1 MEKGDRFLRLAN
13 TQEGKRKIGLDSST
27 RYTKIAILDPRLW
40 SAATKMIHYPYNIVF
55 EN

>member
-13 TQEGKRKIGLDSST
+13 TQVGKRKIGIDSST
-27 RYTKIAILDPRLW
+27 RYTKIFILDPRFW
-40 SAATKMIHYPYNIVF
+40 SAATKMIQYPFIAF